1 MVKHA
6 PVKICPCLQLKLPPP
21 HLHFP
26 TRKKKK
32 KQVVKSIKMKTYL
45 EGAEALWL
53 VNWTLGRE
61 VWDETWLGQCV
72 AFLDKTIYSHSAS
85 QEYKWV
91 LANYQGSR
99 IKCWKG
105 GGGHLTMD

>member
-1 MVKHA
+1 
-6 PVKICPCLQLKLPPP
+6 
-21 HLHFP
+21 
-26 TRKKKK
+26 
-32 KQVVKSIKMKTYL
+32 MKTYL

>member
-1 MVKHA
+1 
-6 PVKICPCLQLKLPPP
+6 
-21 HLHFP
+21 
-26 TRKKKK
+26 
-32 KQVVKSIKMKTYL
+32 MKTYL

-85 QEYKWV
+85 QEYK
-91 LANYQGSR
+91 
-99 IKCWKG
+99 
-105 GGGHLTMD
+105 